1 MAISIQYRAKSS
13 RAWPAAMKASASA
26 AVIDRARRLVLVP
39 LGPWADL
46 APDTDQLRV
55 PGRNERPAWRASNA
69 MADEKGKPAT
79 GRPGHTADDIRSP
92 TCFLPPS
99 LLKETRVKTA
109 DLIDHVAS
117 EADVEKSAAKKAVD
131 AVFAGIVAAAK
142 RGEEVNLAGFGKFKV
157 KDSPPRQGR
166 NPATG
171 ETIEIAASRKLGF
184 NPAKQVKDALAD

>member
-1 MAISIQYRAKSS
+1 MTSG
-13 RAWPAAMKASASA
+13 
-26 AVIDRARRLVLVP
+26 RRH
-39 LGPWADL
+39 AF
-46 APDTDQLRV
+46 
-55 PGRNERPAWRASNA
+55 S
-69 MADEKGKPAT
+69 
-79 GRPGHTADDIRSP
+79 
-92 TCFLPPS
+92 PPS

-184 NPAKQVKDALAD
+184 SPAKQVKDALAD